1 MESLWGFPMS
11 RTRAMMPHLFISRI
25 DEVNSSGRSQWS
37 HQFLSGMCSPTFTF
51 HHFMRKICSAHF
63 HFLSIFLLFIKWQEN
78 GETVLSSKQSVGIE
92 TAVKSVDTYPD
103 RSLIAGRTNW
113 PFFDLCNF
121 SLVRPSLLMGTW
133 DNLLKPWS
141 MHKLIEGAWH
151 TDEQGGGILFV
162 AVFTKH
168 MMFVYF

>member
-1 MESLWGFPMS
+1 
-11 RTRAMMPHLFISRI
+11 MMPQFRPRI
-25 DEVNSSGRSQWS
+25 DEVNSSGRSLWS
-37 HQFLSGMCSPTFTF
+37 HQFVSGMCSPTFTF
-51 HHFMRKICSAHF
+51 HHFMRKNVLGS
-63 HFLSIFLLFIKWQEN
+63 LSLSLQKLLLFIKLPEKW
-78 GETVLSSKQSVGIE
+78 ETVLWSKQSVGIE

-103 RSLIAGRTNW
+103 RSMIAGRTNW

-121 SLVRPSLLMGTW
+121 SLDRPNLLMGTL